1 MEYYKV
7 IDIIEKPITGE
18 WGEEGLGIKVLR
30 TTNFTNS
37 GEVNYTDVV
46 ERSIESKKVE
56 QKKLLIGSSN
66 KLEKYS
72 CFLNITN
79 QFDEIGN
86 DLNDISVN
94 ISELL
99 KKE

>member
-56 QKKLLIGSSN
+56 QKKLKKGDTI
-66 KLEKYS
+66 LEKSGGSPSQPVGRVVY
-72 CFLNITN
+72 FEK
-79 QFDEIGN
+79 D
-86 DLNDISVN
+86 DDIYW
-94 ISELL
+94 ISP
-99 KKE
+99 